1 MLALRAH
8 AIHLNARTHRP
19 TLLSGQT
26 AYMVSRGMQ
35 PLPLGS
41 TVSCKTSNK
50 CAQPDTR
57 DTDMASSKRRI
68 ALISI
73 LIVFGL
79 AAAAYGWYFL
89 GRPKPMDA
97 LARGNGR
104 LEAIE
109 IDVATR
115 QPGRLSQLLVTEGM
129 MVRAGEVLA
138 RMDTAPLDA
147 QRAEAQAQIE
157 RAKNA
162 ITTAKAQLALRD
174 NELAVA
180 RAGVVQRESDLVAAQ
195 QRLARSQALVRMG
208 GVAEQQLDDDRA
220 RVGSFRGAVSAAQAQ
235 VAAARSGIE
244 AARSQLVEAGSIA
257 RAAEASMQ
265 RIQVEIDDCTIKSP
279 INGQVQYIISHPGEV
294 LPGGGKILSLLD
306 IGNLYMSFFL
316 PEQDA
321 GRVVLGDEV
330 RIVLDA
336 LPQQVVPASISY
348 VSSVAQFTPK
358 TVETQ
363 SERQKLMFRVKARL
377 DPRWA
382 GKRLAQ
388 LKSGMPGIAYVRLD
402 RTMSWPGNIQSST
415 AP

>member
-1 MLALRAH
+1 
-8 AIHLNARTHRP
+8 
-19 TLLSGQT
+19 
-26 AYMVSRGMQ
+26 
-35 PLPLGS
+35 
-41 TVSCKTSNK
+41 
-50 CAQPDTR
+50 
-57 DTDMASSKRRI
+57 MASSKPRI
-68 ALISI
+68 ALISL
-73 LIVFGL
+73 LIVLGL
-79 AAAAYGWYFL
+79 AAVSYGWYFL
-89 GRPKPMDA
+89 GRSKPMDA
-97 LARGNGR
+97 LAKGNGR

-115 QPGRLSQLLVTEGM
+115 QPGRLSQLLVNEGA

-138 RMDTAPLDA
+138 HMDTAPLEA

-180 RAGVVQRESDLVAAQ
+180 RAGVVQRESDLVAAR

-244 AARSQLVEAGSIA
+244 AARSQLVEAGSVE
-257 RAAEASMQ
+257 RAAQASMQ

-279 INGQVQYIISHPGEV
+279 INGQVQYIISQPGEV
-294 LPGGGKILSLLD
+294 LPSGGKILSLLD

-316 PEQDA
+316 PEQHA
-321 GRVVLGDEV
+321 GRVALGDEV

-336 LPQQVVPASISY
+336 HPQQVVPASISY

-363 SERQKLMFRVKARL
+363 SERQKLMFRVKAHI
-377 DPRWA
+377 DPGWA
-382 GKRLAQ
+382 DKRLAQ

-402 RTMSWPGNIQSST
+402 RTAPWPDDIQSST
-415 AP
+415 AQ